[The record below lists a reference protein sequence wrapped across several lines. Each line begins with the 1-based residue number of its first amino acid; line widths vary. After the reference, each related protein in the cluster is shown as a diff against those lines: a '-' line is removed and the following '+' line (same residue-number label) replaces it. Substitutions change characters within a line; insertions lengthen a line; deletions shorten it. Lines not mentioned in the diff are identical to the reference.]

1 LISTALPQRDGT
13 RDTGGEPGGGGGE
26 QGIGI
31 SDGLSYVDPRFQ
43 GEGANE
49 PLTPGR
55 VATGTNDSSF
65 SFNKIEYIGSF
76 LMGGLYG
83 DRSDSEFCNVAF
95 MPPNGSNGSF
105 GSLFCGYNRFN
116 LQIFE
121 YQIPETLSSSPN
133 VFDLP
138 RATELQG
145 AFSIIDAAKSNRA
158 LSPGMNVMGWMQVI
172 NGKLYANTLDSYTDA
187 GTETPYKL
195 VVIETPSNMQSSVV
209 SGAFNITPYDG
220 GVSDMFSTYCFPIP
234 LSKQTEFNGNTH
246 MIGNFM
252 RASITG
258 RLSQGPSV
266 RGIKPGDWNFSLD
279 DQAVGDTYALYG
291 SGDLARYESRNA
303 PVKTYYDN
311 LIGLDFNSWV
321 MVPTGATGA
330 QSDSDRVK
338 TVTLTMQAGPQSS
351 NQGVCSADF
360 GVYTN
365 SIVVKNSDDTV
376 TYSEG
381 TDYTVEVSD
390 RTLSGYGQTRL
401 FGRTVIL
408 KTSGGSISDGQTLNV
423 TYSYLSKRFNDLTY
437 YPNPAKSV
445 PFDAGT
451 EITGASGAVF
461 IPNTKTIMFLGY
473 MRGGRYGIQYKGG
486 DLQVLEVPSGGT
498 TTRDFRDSDDYY
510 WLMNTDDIAS
520 ASTVNNVPL
529 YQYGIFD
536 ENRWYD
542 KGSTWQSLQ
551 SGEDRGGTLTSC
563 TYDPATKRLY
573 VIHRGIQESSQV
585 GTSRR
590 SQIVSVYL
598 LNF

>member
-1 LISTALPQRDGT
+1 
-13 RDTGGEPGGGGGE
+13 
-26 QGIGI
+26 
-31 SDGLSYVDPRFQ
+31 
-43 GEGANE
+43 
-49 PLTPGR
+49 
-55 VATGTNDSSF
+55 
-65 SFNKIEYIGSF
+65 
-76 LMGGLYG
+76 
-83 DRSDSEFCNVAF
+83 
-95 MPPNGSNGSF
+95 
-105 GSLFCGYNRFN
+105 
-116 LQIFE
+116 
-121 YQIPETLSSSPN
+121 
-133 VFDLP
+133 
-138 RATELQG
+138 
-145 AFSIIDAAKSNRA
+145 
-158 LSPGMNVMGWMQVI
+158 
-172 NGKLYANTLDSYTDA
+172 
-187 GTETPYKL
+187 
-195 VVIETPSNMQSSVV
+195 
-209 SGAFNITPYDG
+209 
-220 GVSDMFSTYCFPIP
+220 
-234 LSKQTEFNGNTH
+234 
-246 MIGNFM
+246 
-252 RASITG
+252 
-258 RLSQGPSV
+258 
-266 RGIKPGDWNFSLD
+266 
-279 DQAVGDTYALYG
+279 
-291 SGDLARYESRNA
+291 
-303 PVKTYYDN
+303 
-311 LIGLDFNSWV
+311 
-321 MVPTGATGA
+321 
-330 QSDSDRVK
+330 
-338 TVTLTMQAGPQSS
+338 MQAGPQSS